1 MNITAHLVTVQK
13 QYGTKLLWVKTTP
26 VPTVKTYGTPGPNGC
41 NGSATVCL
49 NPARFEADVEAYN
62 VAADG
67 VMAAANA
74 AGANISTADF
84 HSFVLARCGGKG
96 YKSCPGFQ

>member
-1 MNITAHLVTVQK
+1 M
-13 QYGTKLLWVKTTP
+13 
-26 VPTVKTYGTPGPNGC
+26 KTYGTPGPNGC

-74 AGANISTADF
+74 AGANISTADL

-96 YKSCPGFQ
+96 YKSCPGFQLPMNVHYTDDGWHELAAEMRRILSALL